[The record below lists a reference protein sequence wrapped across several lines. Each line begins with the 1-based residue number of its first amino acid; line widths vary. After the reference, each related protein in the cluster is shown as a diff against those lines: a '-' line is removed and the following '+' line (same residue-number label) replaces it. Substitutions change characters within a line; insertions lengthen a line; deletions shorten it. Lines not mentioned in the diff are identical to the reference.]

1 MIPETSL
8 EEVIGEKA
16 FGALLE
22 AQGRSFFRL
31 GNTLLTRPAWSKK
44 HYYQLNT
51 ESDELE
57 SFLDDYGARFNRTF
71 ALTRELVASVRW
83 FALAGFSISHLE
95 GRFDSYGVHQALTPA
110 ELADARS
117 SFVRARDFVHRSLR
131 ALLEEVRGQC
141 ELLQIPWNGEDFS
154 ESEFV
159 ETGPKQRL
167 PRNVGQED
175 LVDEDQRIAEVASKY
190 LAACEML
197 AEQRIRRIADPAAR
211 RQHLSRVCTEE
222 RARVYEATVHNLQS
236 TYDTHIKNTVIEGRD
251 DRLPRLRGHLSISLH
266 LLEAVTFLTHFVER
280 HEGGQRVEAAERR
293 IGELIDRAQVQ
304 DLILNHMLS
313 WAESC
318 LMRGRALAE
327 ELLPSYTNL
336 QELVVELPPD
346 VKLHARPASLIVN
359 IVGHHGTPVELEVEG
374 HTCNAGSILEVL
386 VAVGSAP
393 DAREFVFRGDENP
406 LRDIERL
413 FEAGLGEH
421 GIASLPPDLGYLRGE

>member
-1 MIPETSL
+1 LIPETSL

-16 FGALLE
+16 FGALLD

-31 GNTLLTRPAWSKK
+31 GSTLLTRAVWSKK

-117 SFVRARDFVHRSLR
+117 SFVKARDFVHRSLR

-141 ELLQIPWNGEDFS
+141 EGLQITWNGDDFS

-159 ETGPKQRL
+159 ETGPRQRL

-197 AEQRIRRIADPAAR
+197 AEQRIRRIADPVAR
-211 RQHLSRVCTEE
+211 REHLSRVCTEE

-280 HEGGQRVEAAERR
+280 GSGVRWSS
-293 IGELIDRAQVQ
+293 
-304 DLILNHMLS
+304 N
-313 WAESC
+313 
-318 LMRGRALAE
+318 
-327 ELLPSYTNL
+327 LL
-336 QELVVELPPD
+336 
-346 VKLHARPASLIVN
+346 
-359 IVGHHGTPVELEVEG
+359 
-374 HTCNAGSILEVL
+374 GSRCTSI
-386 VAVGSAP
+386 S
-393 DAREFVFRGDENP
+393 FT
-406 LRDIERL
+406 
-413 FEAGLGEH
+413 
-421 GIASLPPDLGYLRGE
+421 S